1 MYRRITASFP
11 ITVVRIIARGILTVK
26 ARYRKLILRVRIIV
40 RIKDHGIRKIPRKS
54 TRFSSWG
61 LDPFFA
67 RTILG
72 SVID

>member
-11 ITVVRIIARGILTVK
+11 ITVVRIIARGILPVK
-26 ARYRKLILRVRIIV
+26 ARPRRFIIRVRIIARGV
-40 RIKDHGIRKIPRKS
+40 RRIARGIRRS

-72 SVID
+72 SAID